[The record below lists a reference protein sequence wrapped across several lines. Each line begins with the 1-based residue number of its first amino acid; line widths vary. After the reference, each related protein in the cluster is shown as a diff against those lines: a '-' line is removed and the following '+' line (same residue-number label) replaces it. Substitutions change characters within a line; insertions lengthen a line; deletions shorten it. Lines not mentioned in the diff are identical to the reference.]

1 MEAKTVFV
9 IGAGLMGSGIAQIS
23 AQAGYKTKLFDISK
37 EALAAGMESINSSL
51 GKFLERGR
59 ITQEQLDSA
68 LANLSISNEMADAKD
83 YDIIIEAV
91 YENADLKQKI
101 FRELDELCKP
111 EAILATNT
119 SAISI
124 SKIASVTKRPDKVV
138 GLHFFSPVPLMKL
151 VEVISGVK
159 TSAETID
166 IITKVGQDFG
176 KTTVFVKKDFGGF
189 IVNRIYLPY
198 IRMALLTLTE
208 GVANVEEIDQAI
220 KLGLGYPM
228 GPFELGDMVGW
239 DILHNAM
246 NAIYLDTNDTAF
258 APPLLLKR
266 FVDAGVLG
274 QKAGEG
280 VYLYDERNKR
290 IGINPKLSIL

>member
-1 MEAKTVFV
+1 MEPKTVFV
-9 IGAGLMGSGIAQIS
+9 IGAGLMGGGIAQIS
-23 AQAGYKTKLFDISK
+23 AQAGYETKLFDINK
-37 EALAAGMESINSSL
+37 EALALGMESINKSL

-59 ITQEQLDSA
+59 ITQEQVDSA
-68 LANLSISNEMADAKD
+68 LANLSVTNEMADAKD
-83 YDIIIEAV
+83 FDIIIEAV
-91 YENADLKQKI
+91 YENVDLKQKI
-101 FRELDELCKP
+101 FRELDDLCKP
-111 EAILATNT
+111 DAILATNT

-159 TSAETID
+159 TSSETID
-166 IITKVGQDFG
+166 IITKVGQNFG

-246 NAIYLDTNDTAF
+246 NAIYHDTDDTAF

-280 VYLYDERNKR
+280 VYLYDEKNKR